1 LPLSKKSAVKSLT
14 AHELERCKMKSIAL
28 GLCTAVLA
36 LAPVSALADGTTF
49 TFQSV
54 VNPGDPAFT
63 QLLGIND
70 SATIAGYFGD
80 GTVIPNNGFT
90 LTLPSTFTPEN
101 FPGSVQTQVV
111 GINNG
116 GETVGFWIDGAGV
129 QHGFTDVGGT
139 FTSVNNPST
148 TTVTQLLGVNNAGT
162 AAGYWTDAAGNFH
175 PFTWVPGTFTDV
187 PVPGLV
193 SAQATDV
200 NNAGMVVGFNLTSAT
215 TSKGFLDNAGVFTFL
230 QFPGSTFTQA
240 LGLNNDGEIVGFFTD
255 AAGNNHGFLY
265 NIATGTYQQIDDPH
279 ASGPAGTIINGINDN
294 GQLVG
299 FFNDANGNTIG
310 MVATATTPEPASLL
324 LLGTGLLG
332 LGGIRRRITQ
342 QPKPTAK

>member
-1 LPLSKKSAVKSLT
+1 
-14 AHELERCKMKSIAL
+14 MKSIAL
-28 GLCTAVLA
+28 ALCTAVLA
-36 LAPVSALADGTTF
+36 LAPVSALATTF

-54 VNPGDPAFT
+54 VSPGDPAFT

-80 GTVIPNNGFT
+80 GTIVPNNGFT

-101 FPGSVQTQVV
+101 FPGSLQTQVV
-111 GINNG
+111 GINGG
-116 GETVGFWIDGAGV
+116 GETVGFWIDASGV
-129 QHGFTDVGGT
+129 QHGFTNIGGT
-139 FTSVNNPST
+139 FTSVNNPLT

-175 PFTWVPGTFTDV
+175 PFTWVPGTFTAV

-200 NNAGMVVGFNLTSAT
+200 NNAGLVVGFNLTTPT
-215 TSKGFLDNAGVFTFL
+215 TSEGFLDRAGIFTFL
-230 QFPGSTFTQA
+230 QFPGSAFTQA

-265 NIATGTYQQIDDPH
+265 NIVAGTYQQIDDPN
-279 ASGPAGTIINGINDN
+279 AVGPGGTIINGINDT

-299 FFNDANGNTIG
+299 FFTDANNNTIG
-310 MVATATTPEPASLL
+310 LVATATTPEPASLL

-342 QPKPTAK
+342 RPTSAAK